1 MHAMAL
7 NTKKAINFCSFFKV
21 SNNNFYFDYQRCG
34 NCQSCDYLLNNNCP
48 INYYGKAQ
56 IV

>member
-21 SNNNFYFDYQRCG
+21 SNNNSYFDYQRCG